1 MKLKD
6 DGAQMDHHLN
16 MMLELVERLER
27 NRWSVGSGVRRWR
40 PDARPVL
47 MPLQAELRTLEL
59 WRSIMAECLATFLYV
74 AVVCG
79 AATSDASPVLG
90 AAAASGFT
98 MLALTVCLQN
108 VSGGHINPAL
118 TTAML
123 ITRRISPVRA
133 VMFIAAQCG
142 GAVGG
147 AAIIYSVSARNYF
160 TSLYDLPNSS
170 TTPWQRFSLGL
181 LLMFFI
187 VFTYYVT
194 NNTFHKWTGTSATA
208 IGAVYFACG
217 LVAMPFINPA
227 CAFGPALVMN
237 HWDNHWVYWFGPGA
251 GGIIAGVVY
260 DLIFNPQKRKA
271 TIDDLNDDENMCQ
284 IQVPH
289 KIIRP
294 ALSPPTL
301 SADLDLPEPL
311 YEGSRSLYTRS
322 PVLTRA
328 NLSRSQ
334 SLYHSKS
341 THNLPPRDYLPR
353 PGPLLPAQSLYP
365 LTTAATTVCNDR
377 ADRADRPDRQNQQNQ
392 QRQYEPTYS
401 ARTSSTVN
409 ASGIHN
415 GIYPKSNRSETYR
428 QPPKDSADDLYGI
441 YGNSQNKSQNH
452 HGNHSRSEYVYR
464 WTPPNSFAIVNMFYK
479 HI

>member
-1 MKLKD
+1 MKRKD
-6 DGAQMDHHLN
+6 DSAQLDHHLN

-27 NRWSVGSGVRRWR
+27 NRWSAGSGGRRWR
-40 PDARPVL
+40 PDARPPL

-59 WRSIMAECLATFLYV
+59 WRSVMAECLATFLYV

-194 NNTFHKWTGTSATA
+194 NNTFHKWTGTAATA

-271 TIDDLNDDENMCQ
+271 TIDDLNDDENLCQ

-294 ALSPPTL
+294 ALSPPML

-311 YEGSRSLYTRS
+311 YEGSRSLYARS

-341 THNLPPRDYLPR
+341 IQNLPPRDYLPR
-353 PGPLLPAQSLYP
+353 PGPLLPAQGMFP
-365 LTTAATTVCNDR
+365 QTTTATDR
-377 ADRADRPDRQNQQNQ
+377 TDRPDRQNQQNQ
-392 QRQYEPTYS
+392 QRQHEPTYYS
-401 ARTSSTVN
+401 ARNLAKVN

-415 GIYPKSNRSETYR
+415 GIYPQSCNRSETYR
-428 QPPKDSADDLYGI
+428 QPPKDSADDTYGV

-452 HGNHSRSEYVYR
+452 HGNHSKSEFVYR
-464 WTPPNSFAIVNMFYK
+464 WTPPNSVMHEYS
-479 HI
+479 

>member
-1 MKLKD
+1 MKRKD
-6 DGAQMDHHLN
+6 DGADLDHHLN
-16 MMLELVERLER
+16 MMLEAIERLER
-27 NRWSVGSGVRRWR
+27 NRWPASSGGRRWR
-40 PDARPVL
+40 ADARPKL
-47 MPLQAELRTLEL
+47 MPMQAELRTLQL
-59 WRSIMAECLATFLYV
+59 WRSVMAECLATFLYV

-90 AAAASGFT
+90 TAAASGFT
-98 MLALTVCLQN
+98 MLALTLCLQN
-108 VSGGHINPAL
+108 VSGGLINPAL

-123 ITRRISPVRA
+123 ITRRISPIRA

-147 AAIIYSVSARNYF
+147 AAIIYSVSVRNDF

-170 TTPWQRFSLGL
+170 TTAWQRFSLGL

-227 CAFGPALVMN
+227 CAFGPALVIN
-237 HWDNHWVYWFGPGA
+237 HWGNHWVYWFGPGV
-251 GGIIAGVVY
+251 GGIIAAIVY

-271 TIDDLNDDENMCQ
+271 TIDDLHDDENMCQ

-289 KIIRP
+289 KIIRRS
-294 ALSPPTL
+294 LTPPTL

-311 YEGSRSLYTRS
+311 YEGSRSLFTRS

-365 LTTAATTVCNDR
+365 MTTATTTTVCTDR
-377 ADRADRPDRQNQQNQ
+377 IDRPDRQNQQNQ

-401 ARTSSTVN
+401 SRNASTVN

-415 GIYPKSNRSETYR
+415 GVYPKTNRSEAYR

-452 HGNHSRSEYVYR
+452 HGNHARSEYVYR
-464 WTPPNSFAIVNMFYK
+464 WTPPNSVMHEYS
-479 HI
+479 